1 MKWENIVGDYF
12 IFTRWKTRNTRKNN
26 IKPIKSPIT
35 NGIKELLISV
45 GDKSSP
51 YILGQLKEGSNENTI
66 TNKCEKLKGIF
77 MHYGYIGL
85 GNLGAACAG
94 CLLKAGFEVTVF
106 DLNKTL
112 AEPLIAAGAKWAE
125 SAEDVAASV
134 DHVIT
139 CLPSPAVSEKVL
151 RQILPV
157 MKKGASWIEM
167 STLGRDDVLALAKV
181 AEAAGV
187 RMLEL
192 PVTGGVHLAYRG
204 EITMLP
210 GGDKDLVDLHW
221 KAFEAMG
228 NRIFHMGPLG
238 SSSII
243 KVITNMLAFIHLKAC
258 GEALMLAKRGG
269 LDLGQAWHAIA
280 ASSGNSFVHETEGAL
295 ILNGS
300 YDIAFS
306 LDLALKDL
314 GFALGFG
321 KEFGVPLELASMT
334 NQTYVAAK
342 AAYGGDAQ
350 SPMIAKLLEDLL
362 GTDLRAPGFPAR
374 LE

>member
-1 MKWENIVGDYF
+1 
-12 IFTRWKTRNTRKNN
+12 
-26 IKPIKSPIT
+26 
-35 NGIKELLISV
+35 
-45 GDKSSP
+45 
-51 YILGQLKEGSNENTI
+51 
-66 TNKCEKLKGIF
+66 

-94 CLLKAGFEVTVF
+94 CLLKAGFQVTVY
-106 DLNKTL
+106 DLNAKL
-112 AEPLIAAGAKWAE
+112 AEPLVAIGARLATSAEELAGA
-125 SAEDVAASV
+125 V

-139 CLPSPAVSEKVL
+139 CLPSPAVSERVL
-151 RQILPV
+151 RTILPK
-157 MKKGASWIEM
+157 MKTGAHWLEM
-167 STLGRDDVLALAKV
+167 STLGRDEVLALAAIA
-181 AEAAGV
+181 AEGGV
-187 RMLEL
+187 RMMEL
-192 PVTGGVHLAYRG
+192 PVTGGVHLAYQG
-204 EITMLP
+204 KITMLA
-210 GGDKDLVDLHW
+210 GGDKDMFDLHQGAM
-221 KAFEAMG
+221 KAMG
-228 NRIFHMGPLG
+228 DRIFHMGPLG

-243 KVITNMLAFIHLKAC
+243 KVITNMLAFIHLKATS
-258 GEALMLAKRGG
+258 EALMLAKRGG

-300 YDIAFS
+300 YDIAFNI
-306 LDLALKDL
+306 DLALKDL

-342 AAYGGDAQ
+342 AAYGGEAQ